1 MWYNGWVLGKEAVLQ
16 RYKQGLVCKCFIE
29 KMYEEE
35 FDVMEYRVIGNIMRI
50 SRCFTTF
57 RKLRCPEVKLRPH
70 QQVLVSYICRQ
81 PGKTQDEYAAML
93 CLDKTTVAHL
103 MQKLE
108 EMDLITRRVSPKD
121 ARCRCAYPTAA
132 AMEIYP
138 AIHSAYEAFRD
149 AAMEGLS
156 ETEQEELLRLTEIV
170 YRNAKELTEKM
181 GVTGE

>member
-1 MWYNGWVLGKEAVLQ
+1 
-16 RYKQGLVCKCFIE
+16 
-29 KMYEEE
+29 
-35 FDVMEYRVIGNIMRI
+35 MEYRAIGNIMRI

-57 RKLRCPEVKLRPH
+57 RKLRCPELELRPH
-70 QQVLVSYICRQ
+70 QQLLVSYICRL
-81 PGKTQDEYAAML
+81 PGRSQEEYAAML

-103 MQKLE
+103 MQRLE
-108 EMDLITRRVSPKD
+108 DMGLITRQVSQKD

-149 AAMEGLS
+149 AAMQGLS

-170 YRNAKELTEKM
+170 YRNAVELTKKTEAA
-181 GVTGE
+181 GE

>member
-1 MWYNGWVLGKEAVLQ
+1 
-16 RYKQGLVCKCFIE
+16 
-29 KMYEEE
+29 
-35 FDVMEYRVIGNIMRI
+35 MEYRAIGNIMRI
-50 SRCFTTF
+50 SRCFTTY

-70 QQVLVSYICRQ
+70 QQLMVSYICRQ

-108 EMDLITRRVSPKD
+108 NLGLITRQVSRQD

-138 AIHSAYEAFRD
+138 AIHNSYEIFRNT
-149 AAMEGLS
+149 AMEGLNES
-156 ETEQEELLRLTEIV
+156 EQTELLRLTEIV
-170 YRNAKELTEKM
+170 YRNAVRLIEKTE
-181 GVTGE
+181 VAEE